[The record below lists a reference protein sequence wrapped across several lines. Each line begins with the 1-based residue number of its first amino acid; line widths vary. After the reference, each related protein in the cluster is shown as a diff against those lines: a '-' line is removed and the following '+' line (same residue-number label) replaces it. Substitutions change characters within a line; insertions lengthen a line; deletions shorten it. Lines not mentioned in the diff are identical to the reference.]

1 MAGIKGAV
9 PTKENAPHTVT
20 VRLMFN
26 LQSLRFLVGR
36 HISELA
42 R

>member
-9 PTKENAPHTVT
+9 PTKENASHTVT
-20 VRLMFN
+20 VRSMIN